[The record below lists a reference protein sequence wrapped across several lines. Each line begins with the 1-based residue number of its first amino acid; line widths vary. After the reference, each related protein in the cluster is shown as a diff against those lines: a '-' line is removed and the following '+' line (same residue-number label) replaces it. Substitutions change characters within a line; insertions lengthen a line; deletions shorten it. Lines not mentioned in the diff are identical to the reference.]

1 MAEHFTANSQVF
13 ENTKLDQMPPSP
25 YAWLISKNNGDLMK

>member
-13 ENTKLDQMPPSP
+13 ENTKLDRMPQ
-25 YAWLISKNNGDLMK
+25 ALMLGLSVKIMVI